1 VVPDL
6 RRSGLL
12 ADDKA
17 WAIVVHDGALKARG
31 MVSFANV
38 LDSQQIES
46 IRHYV
51 IKRANEDKALGDK

>member
-1 VVPDL
+1 MN
-6 RRSGLL
+6 GL
-12 ADDKA
+12 
-17 WAIVVHDGALKARG
+17 WRFALKTRG

-51 IKRANEDKALGDK
+51 IKRANEDKALGDR